1 MTGNGGHERWK
12 EQLPAY
18 LLGSLDPA
26 ERAVLE
32 HHLSGCAE
40 CQAELEWLSPATGV
54 LADDVEQ
61 IEPSPALRSRVMAAV
76 DADLEAD
83 PVPGSDPAPG
93 SEVAAGISSTPERGS
108 IRSRADSFGTRRG
121 WLTGLMRPAV
131 VGAVAMAL
139 FVGVA
144 LGVVLNGGGDS
155 PSSPSRQVITGQSTI
170 GADAVMVAS
179 DGTGTLKMTNLR
191 GPDDGQVYQ
200 AWIQR
205 GQEIEPT
212 ESLFVPNRRGSAV
225 ASIPDVSGVTAVMVS
240 SEPKGGSPQPTSA
253 PVITVSM
260 PG

>member
-1 MTGNGGHERWK
+1 MTDAPPPIDARAAAAVPHGLVGRLARH
-12 EQLPAY
+12 EQLNF
-18 LLGSLDPA
+18 LLTNRIPRRLATRFMGWFSRIEQPLVRD
-26 ERAVLE
+26 
-32 HHLSGCAE
+32 LS
-40 CQAELEWLSPATGV
+40 
-54 LADDVEQ
+54 
-61 IEPSPALRSRVMAAV
+61 IALWRRF
-76 DADLEAD
+76 DADLDAG
-83 PVPGSDPAPG
+83 PVPGCDPAPG